1 MEDWTEYGDWAIGL
15 AFLWGAIWGS
25 FFNVVI
31 HRLPDGASLSKP
43 PSHCPSC
50 KNPLKPWHNI
60 PVLSWLVLRGKCG
73 FCGTAIS
80 IRYPLVELVT
90 GLLSAAVW
98 ILVVHSDGGALVRD
112 VGPLALVGPFLLL
125 FAFVG
130 ALVVITFIDLDLQI
144 IPHKITLPFI
154 LTGPLAAFWLEPVTG
169 LTWSY
174 SILGA
179 IAGGGI
185 IWLVIEGYFWVR
197 KREGMGGGDFMML
210 AMLGSWLGV
219 ECIIFILLAA
229 SLQGLAAAGLFVLA
243 RPSAEDGAEDEDES
257 LRYMA
262 IPFGPFLALGG
273 LEWLFF
279 KPWIMEVI
287 YGLYGIEA

>member
-1 MEDWTEYGDWAIGL
+1 MEAWTEYGDWAIGL

-43 PSHCPSC
+43 PSHCPNC
-50 KNPLKPWHNI
+50 KNPLKAWHNI
-60 PVLSWLVLRGKCG
+60 PVVSWLLLRGKCG
-73 FCGTAIS
+73 FCQTPIS

-98 ILVVHSDGGALVRD
+98 VLVVSTDGGTLVRD

-154 LTGPLAAFWLEPVTG
+154 LSGPLASFWLEPVTG

-229 SLQGLAAAGLFVLA
+229 SLQGLAAAGLFVLS
-243 RPSAEDGAEDEDES
+243 RPSGGEEERKTRVCGTW
-257 LRYMA
+257 RF
-262 IPFGPFLALGG
+262 PLAPSWPSVDWSGC
-273 LEWLFF
+273 FF
-279 KPWIMEVI
+279 SPGSWK
-287 YGLYGIEA
+287 

>member
-1 MEDWTEYGDWAIGL
+1 MEHLLNQPEWTLGV

-31 HRLPDGASLSKP
+31 HRLPSGASLSRP
-43 PSHCPSC
+43 PSHCPTC
-50 KNPLKPWHNI
+50 ENTLKAWHNI
-60 PVLSWLVLRGKCG
+60 PVLSWLILRGKCG
-73 FCGTAIS
+73 YCTETIS

-90 GLLSAAVW
+90 ALLSAALW
-98 ILVVHSDGGALVRD
+98 ALVLRVDGGSLALE
-112 VGPLALVGPFLLL
+112 VGPLALLGPFLLL

-169 LTWSY
+169 LTWST
-174 SILGA
+174 SVLGA
-179 IAGGGI
+179 IAGGGV

-229 SLQGLAAAGLFVLA
+229 SLQGLAAVAVFVL
-243 RPSAEDGAEDEDES
+243 SGTSGGDNGDEEEG

-279 KPWIMEVI
+279 QPWIMEVI
-287 YGLYGIEA
+287 YGLYGIEG